1 MTVLVGSLVMS
12 SRLLDQTWEKP
23 ATKQEMPLLWYEQ
36 LSQPAGCRC
45 CRRATYKVWMWQT
58 IMYCGALICRHQKTP
73 GSRKTVWGAWLQFH
87 TASVTQLTQQ
97 QDSRRYHTLPLVQWC
112 QLVGQLDLSICWDVR
127 SALYLSIC
135 LFLAIMHTVN
145 NVCSFVV
152 AYLCVSCI
160 VSENPYGTYAD
171 GDNHRSAWTPH
182 TTTDQIF
189 WALKLSQ
196 TTFYSLCSTTDQM
209 SQV

>member
-1 MTVLVGSLVMS
+1 MS

-160 VSENPYGTYAD
+160 VSENP
-171 GDNHRSAWTPH
+171 
-182 TTTDQIF
+182 
-189 WALKLSQ
+189 
-196 TTFYSLCSTTDQM
+196 
-209 SQV
+209 